1 MSVRDPASTRV
12 GGWQILWI
20 LTAIVGLTLFARDLF
35 NLHGGLSIGGETL
48 WGRDFVNVYSS
59 GALVLQGRLDI
70 LYDVAAYRAF
80 QLDTFAG
87 ALDNH
92 NYSYPPVTLL
102 YTWLFAL
109 LPYPV
114 ALAGWLAGTAALFA
128 RAAKPYLTGV
138 GLPAWLA
145 IAAPASVI
153 NLWAGHYGF
162 LIGALWLFAWSNLNR
177 RPALAGVLIGLMV
190 VKPHLALLAPIVLLW
205 RREWLAFAAATATT
219 IALVGLS
226 GVLFGFDLWMTY
238 LTETTRFQAAMV
250 DDVGAFFLT
259 MMPTLTPALAIAG
272 LPLAAATV
280 LQAMCGLTAI
290 AALLAWLPRKAEE
303 AAMATATATMLVLPY
318 AFAYDMTVV
327 GLAGLI
333 LFRRAL
339 GQRPGWF
346 AIVAGAAAFAPMAVI
361 YLNAAALPL
370 VPLLLAFQ
378 LGALLEPQF
387 RLRRNRQL
395 APA

>member
-1 MSVRDPASTRV
+1 MSAELPHQSAARTMSVRDPASTRV

-92 NYSYPPVTLL
+92 NYSYPPATLL

-153 NLWAGHYGF
+153 NL
-162 LIGALWLFAWSNLNR
+162 
-177 RPALAGVLIGLMV
+177 
-190 VKPHLALLAPIVLLW
+190 
-205 RREWLAFAAATATT
+205 
-219 IALVGLS
+219 
-226 GVLFGFDLWMTY
+226 
-238 LTETTRFQAAMV
+238 
-250 DDVGAFFLT
+250 
-259 MMPTLTPALAIAG
+259 
-272 LPLAAATV
+272 
-280 LQAMCGLTAI
+280 
-290 AALLAWLPRKAEE
+290 
-303 AAMATATATMLVLPY
+303 
-318 AFAYDMTVV
+318 
-327 GLAGLI
+327 
-333 LFRRAL
+333 
-339 GQRPGWF
+339 
-346 AIVAGAAAFAPMAVI
+346 
-361 YLNAAALPL
+361 
-370 VPLLLAFQ
+370 
-378 LGALLEPQF
+378 
-387 RLRRNRQL
+387 
-395 APA
+395 